1 VSPAAT
7 RTTREPAFVPLLVVA
22 PPAAGGPDDTAARI
36 VRSWG
41 ACLEA
46 TAESVPWAQAA
57 AAARERAI
65 GAVVVVADG
74 VGADALDKLLAALA
88 AADPALPIVV
98 AGRDLQGAVVAAA
111 FRRRAIDVV
120 AALDAVPDGAPDP
133 ALAAQLAALVARRR
147 ARTQGWLFE
156 DRPGLPRF
164 IGTTPSMKEV
174 ARLVERVA
182 PSEATVLVLGE
193 SGTGKEL
200 VAKALHGLSPRRRGP
215 FVAINCAAIPETLL
229 ENELFGHE
237 KGSYTGANATAI
249 GKVEAAEKGTLF
261 LDEIGEMPLPLQS
274 KILRLLQDH
283 TYDRIGG
290 TKTRKADVRIITATN
305 RDLKTEAAAKRFRED
320 LYYRLS
326 VVPILLPALRDRPS
340 DVPVLAQV
348 IVERLAKD
356 LGRPGLHISPEALD
370 RLTRYRWPGNV
381 RELEN
386 ELERAAVLAGGERI
400 GVAELELRARVEDPD
415 MAALARLLPLD
426 GPLAATLDAARLH
439 VIRLRI
445 SLALERT
452 GGDLDRAAADL
463 GVDREEFDRL
473 LGVGP

>member
-22 PPAAGGPDDTAARI
+22 PPAAGGPDDTAARV

-120 AALDAVPDGAPDP
+120 ATLDAVPDGAPDP

>member
-1 VSPAAT
+1 MSPAAT

-22 PPAAGGPDDTAARI
+22 PPAAGGPDDTAARV

-65 GAVVVVADG
+65 GAVAVVADG
-74 VGADALDKLLAALA
+74 VDADALDKLLAALA

-120 AALDAVPDGAPDP
+120 ATLDAVPDGAPDP

-305 RDLKTEAAAKRFRED
+305 RDLKSEAAAKRFRED

-326 VVPILLPALRDRPS
+326 VVPILLPALRDRPT

>member
-1 VSPAAT
+1 MSPAAT

-22 PPAAGGPDDTAARI
+22 PPAAGGPDDTAARV

-120 AALDAVPDGAPDP
+120 ATLDAVPEGAPEP

-182 PSEATVLVLGE
+182 PSEATVLILGE

-326 VVPILLPALRDRPS
+326 VVPILLPALRDRPT

-426 GPLAATLDAARLH
+426 GPLAA
-439 VIRLRI
+439 
-445 SLALERT
+445 
-452 GGDLDRAAADL
+452 
-463 GVDREEFDRL
+463 
-473 LGVGP
+473 

>member
-1 VSPAAT
+1 MSPAAT

-22 PPAAGGPDDTAARI
+22 PPAAGGPDDTAARV

-46 TAESVPWAQAA
+46 TAESVPWTQAA

-120 AALDAVPDGAPDP
+120 ATLDAVPDGAPDP

-326 VVPILLPALRDRPS
+326 VVPILLPALRDRPT

>member
-22 PPAAGGPDDTAARI
+22 PPAAGGPDDTAARV

-65 GAVVVVADG
+65 GAVAVVADG
-74 VGADALDKLLAALA
+74 VDADALDKLLAALA

-120 AALDAVPDGAPDP
+120 ATLDAVPDGAPDP

>member
-1 VSPAAT
+1 MTPAAS
-7 RTTREPAFVPLLVVA
+7 RTSRENAFVPLLVVA
-22 PPAAGGPDDTAARI
+22 PAPAGGAADVAAR
-36 VRSWG
+36 VARSWG
-41 ACLEA
+41 AGLEVA
-46 TAESVPWAQAA
+46 AESASWAQAPA
-57 AAARERAI
+57 IAKERGV

-74 VGADALDKLLAALA
+74 ADAEALDRLLHAIV

-98 AGRDLQGAVVAAA
+98 AGSDLPGALVATA
-111 FRRRAIDVV
+111 FRRRAVEVV
-120 AALDAVPDGAPDP
+120 TALDAAPDSAPDP

-182 PSEATVLVLGE
+182 PSEATVLILGE

-237 KGSYTGANATAI
+237 RGSYTGANATAI

-290 TKTRKADVRIITATN
+290 TKTRKADVRIVTATN

-326 VVPILLPALRDRPS
+326 VVPILLPALRDRPP
-340 DVPVLAQV
+340 DIPVLAQV

-356 LGRPGLHISPEALD
+356 LGRPGLHIEPEALD

-386 ELERAAVLAGGERI
+386 ELERAAVLAGGDRI

-415 MAALARLLPLD
+415 MAALARLLPLE
-426 GPLAATLDAARLH
+426 GPLDATLDAARLH

-463 GVDREEFDRL
+463 GVDRAEFDRL

>member
-1 VSPAAT
+1 VSRAAT
-7 RTTREPAFVPLLVVA
+7 RTSREPDFVPLLVVG
-22 PPAAGGPDDTAARI
+22 PPAAGGADDRAARI
-36 VRSWG
+36 VRVWG
-41 ACLEA
+41 ASLET
-46 TAESVPWAQAA
+46 TAESAPWTQAPGLV
-57 AAARERAI
+57 RERAV

-74 VGADALDKLLAALA
+74 VDADTLDRLLVALA
-88 AADPALPIVV
+88 AADRALPVVV
-98 AGRDLQGAVVAAA
+98 AGHDLPGSVVAVA
-111 FRRRAIDVV
+111 FRRGAIDVV
-120 AALDAVPDGAPDP
+120 AALDTLPEGAPDQ
-133 ALAAQLAALVARRR
+133 ALTTQLAALVARRR

-182 PSEATVLVLGE
+182 PSEATVLILGE

-290 TKTRKADVRIITATN
+290 TKTRKADVRIVTATN
-305 RDLKTEAAAKRFRED
+305 RDLKSEAAAKRFRED

-326 VVPILLPALRDRPS
+326 VVPILLPALRDRPT
-340 DVPVLAQV
+340 DVPILAQV

-356 LGRPGLHISPEALD
+356 LGRPGLHIAPEALD

-386 ELERAAVLAGGERI
+386 ELERAAVLTAGDQI

-426 GPLAATLDAARLH
+426 GPLEATLDAARTH

-452 GGDLDRAAADL
+452 GGDLDRAAAAL
-463 GVDREEFDRL
+463 GVGREEFDRL

>member
-1 VSPAAT
+1 MSPAAT
-7 RTTREPAFVPLLVVA
+7 RTTREPDFVPLLVVG
-22 PPAAGGPDDTAARI
+22 PPAPEGPGGTAAR
-36 VRSWG
+36 VAEAWG
-41 ACLEA
+41 ARLEA
-46 TAESVPWAQAA
+46 KAGTADWAQAA
-57 AAARERAI
+57 SAVRERAT
-65 GAVVVVADG
+65 GVAVVVADG
-74 VGADALDKLLAALA
+74 ADPEALDKLLASLA
-88 AADPALPIVV
+88 AADPALPVVV
-98 AGRDLQGAVVAAA
+98 AGRALPGPVVAAA

-120 AALDAVPDGAPDP
+120 AALDALPDGVPEP
-133 ALAAQLAALVARRR
+133 ALAVQLGALIARRR
-147 ARTQGWLFE
+147 ARTLGWLFE

-164 IGTTPSMKEV
+164 IGTTPPMKEV

-182 PSEATVLVLGE
+182 PSEATVLILGE

-274 KILRLLQDH
+274 KILRLLQDR

-290 TKTRKADVRIITATN
+290 TKTRKADVRIVTATN

-326 VVPILLPALRDRPS
+326 VVPILLPALRDRPT
-340 DVPVLAQV
+340 DVPILAQV
-348 IVERLAKD
+348 IVERLARD
-356 LGRPGLHISPEALD
+356 LGRPGLHIAPEALD

-386 ELERAAVLAGGERI
+386 ELERAAVMAGGERI
-400 GVAELELRARVEDPD
+400 GIAELELRARVEDPD
-415 MAALARLLPLD
+415 MAALARLLPLE
-426 GPLAATLDAARLH
+426 GPLDATLDAARVH
-439 VIRLRI
+439 IIRLRI

-463 GVDREEFDRL
+463 GVTREEFDRL

>member
-1 VSPAAT
+1 MSRAAT
-7 RTTREPAFVPLLVVA
+7 RTSREPDFVPLLVVG
-22 PPAAGGPDDTAARI
+22 PPAAGGADDRAARI
-36 VRSWG
+36 VRVWG
-41 ACLEA
+41 ASLET
-46 TAESVPWAQAA
+46 TAESAPWTQAPGLV
-57 AAARERAI
+57 RERAV

-74 VGADALDKLLAALA
+74 VDADTLDRLLVALA
-88 AADPALPIVV
+88 AADRALPVVV
-98 AGRDLQGAVVAAA
+98 AGHDLPGSVVAVA
-111 FRRRAIDVV
+111 FRRGAIDVV
-120 AALDAVPDGAPDP
+120 AALDTLPEGAPDQ
-133 ALAAQLAALVARRR
+133 ALTTQLAALVARRR

-182 PSEATVLVLGE
+182 PSEATVLILGE

-290 TKTRKADVRIITATN
+290 TKTRKADVRIVTATN
-305 RDLKTEAAAKRFRED
+305 RDLKSEAAAKRFRED

-326 VVPILLPALRDRPS
+326 VVPILLPALRDRPT
-340 DVPVLAQV
+340 DVPILAQV

-356 LGRPGLHISPEALD
+356 LGRPGLHIAPEALD

-386 ELERAAVLAGGERI
+386 ELERAAVLTAGDQI

-426 GPLAATLDAARLH
+426 GPLEATLDAARTH

-452 GGDLDRAAADL
+452 GGDLDRAAAAL
-463 GVDREEFDRL
+463 GVGREEFDRL

>member
-1 VSPAAT
+1 MSPAAT

-22 PPAAGGPDDTAARI
+22 PPAAGGPDDTAARV

-46 TAESVPWAQAA
+46 TAESVPWTQAA

-74 VGADALDKLLAALA
+74 VDAGALDKLLAALA

-120 AALDAVPDGAPDP
+120 ATLDAVPDGAPDP

-147 ARTQGWLFE
+147 ARTRGWLFE

>member
-1 VSPAAT
+1 VERA
-7 RTTREPAFVPLLVVA
+7 
-22 PPAAGGPDDTAARI
+22 
-36 VRSWG
+36 WG
-41 ACLEA
+41 ASLQVQA
-46 TAESVPWAQAA
+46 VRAEWDQAA
-57 AAARERAI
+57 AAVRDRAA
-65 GAVVVVADG
+65 GVAVVAADG
-74 VGADALDKLLAALA
+74 VGPEALDKLLAALA
-88 AADPALPIVV
+88 AADPALPVVV
-98 AGRDLQGAVVAAA
+98 AGRALPGTLVATA

-120 AALDAVPDGAPDP
+120 AALEALPDGAPDP
-133 ALAAQLAALVARRR
+133 ALATQLGSLIARRR

-182 PSEATVLVLGE
+182 PSEATVLILGE

-237 KGSYTGANATAI
+237 KGSYTGASSTAI

-274 KILRLLQDH
+274 KILRLLQDR

-290 TKTRKADVRIITATN
+290 TKTRKADVRIVTATN
-305 RDLKTEAAAKRFRED
+305 RDLKAEAAAKRFRED

-326 VVPILLPALRDRPS
+326 VVPVLLPALRDRPT
-340 DVPVLAQV
+340 DVPILAQA

-356 LGRPGLHISPEALD
+356 LGRPGLHIAPDALD

-386 ELERAAVLAGGERI
+386 ELERAAVLAAGDRI

-415 MAALARLLPLD
+415 MAALARLLPLEGALD
-426 GPLAATLDAARLH
+426 ATLEAARVH

-452 GGDLDRAAADL
+452 AGDLDRAAADM
-463 GVDREEFDRL
+463 GVTREEFDRL

>member
-1 VSPAAT
+1 
-7 RTTREPAFVPLLVVA
+7 VPLLVVG
-22 PPAAGGPDDTAARI
+22 PLTAGGPDDAVVRV

-41 ACLEA
+41 AFLESK
-46 TAESVPWAQAA
+46 AEAAPWAQAPA
-57 AAARERAI
+57 IVRERAV
-65 GAVVVVADG
+65 GAVVVIADG
-74 VGADALDKLLAALA
+74 VEADALERLLTALA
-88 AADPALPIVV
+88 AADRALPIVV
-98 AGRDLQGAVVAAA
+98 AGRDVPGSVVAAA

-120 AALDAVPDGAPDP
+120 AALDTLPDGAPEP
-133 ALAAQLAALVARRR
+133 ALASQLAALVARRR

-182 PSEATVLVLGE
+182 PSEATVLILGE

-215 FVAINCAAIPETLL
+215 FIAINCAAIPETLL

-290 TKTRKADVRIITATN
+290 TKTRKADVRIVTATN

-326 VVPILLPALRDRPS
+326 VVPILLPALRDRPT

-356 LGRPGLHISPEALD
+356 LGRPGLHIAAEALD

-386 ELERAAVLAGGERI
+386 ELERAAVLAGGDRI

-415 MAALARLLPLD
+415 MAALARLLPLE
-426 GPLAATLDAARLH
+426 GPLEATLEASRVH

-463 GVDREEFDRL
+463 GVSREEFDRL

>member
-1 VSPAAT
+1 MSRAAT
-7 RTTREPAFVPLLVVA
+7 RTSREPDFVPLLVVG
-22 PPAAGGPDDTAARI
+22 PPAAGGADDRAARI
-36 VRSWG
+36 VRVWG
-41 ACLEA
+41 ASLET
-46 TAESVPWAQAA
+46 TAESAPWTQAPGLV
-57 AAARERAI
+57 RERAV

-74 VGADALDKLLAALA
+74 VDADTLDRLLVALA
-88 AADPALPIVV
+88 AADRALPVVV
-98 AGRDLQGAVVAAA
+98 AGHDLPGSVVAVA
-111 FRRRAIDVV
+111 FRRGAIDVV
-120 AALDAVPDGAPDP
+120 AALDTLPEGAPDQ
-133 ALAAQLAALVARRR
+133 ALTTQLAALVARRR

-182 PSEATVLVLGE
+182 PSEATVLILGE

-261 LDEIGEMPLPLQS
+261 LDEIGEMTLPLQS

-305 RDLKTEAAAKRFRED
+305 RDLKSEAAAKRFRED

>member
-1 VSPAAT
+1 VSRAAT
-7 RTTREPAFVPLLVVA
+7 RTSREPDFVPLLVVG
-22 PPAAGGPDDTAARI
+22 PPAAGGADDRAARI
-36 VRSWG
+36 VRVWG
-41 ACLEA
+41 ASLET
-46 TAESVPWAQAA
+46 TAESAPWTQAPGIV
-57 AAARERAI
+57 RERAV

-74 VGADALDKLLAALA
+74 VDADTLDRLLVALA
-88 AADPALPIVV
+88 AADRALPVVV
-98 AGRDLQGAVVAAA
+98 AGHDLPGSVVAVA
-111 FRRRAIDVV
+111 FRRGAIDVV
-120 AALDAVPDGAPDP
+120 AALDTLPEGAPDQ
-133 ALAAQLAALVARRR
+133 ALTTQLAALVARRR

-182 PSEATVLVLGE
+182 PSEATVLILGE

-290 TKTRKADVRIITATN
+290 TKTRKADVRIVTATN
-305 RDLKTEAAAKRFRED
+305 RDLKSEAAAKRFRED

-326 VVPILLPALRDRPS
+326 VVPILLPALRDRPT
-340 DVPVLAQV
+340 DVPILAQV

-356 LGRPGLHISPEALD
+356 LGRPGLHIAPEALD

-386 ELERAAVLAGGERI
+386 ELERAAVLTAGDQI

-426 GPLAATLDAARLH
+426 GPLEATLDAARTH

-452 GGDLDRAAADL
+452 GGDLDRAAAAL
-463 GVDREEFDRL
+463 GVGREEFDRL